1 MQFSTKVLLRNM
13 KSTNHI
19 FRVLLL
25 VSIYCFGVYSSAN
38 ILPFSNEITVDQ
50 KSEQKA
56 YFTAST
62 KLLSPHS
69 QQSEA
74 SISDVTEYATPNF
87 KLPFTSVSIRLKSNE
102 VLFSSRFKQYENY
115 ANILLV
121 RHRKSDLIFPFHNF
135 W

>member
-1 MQFSTKVLLRNM
+1 M
-13 KSTNHI
+13 KSPNQI

-38 ILPFSNEITVDQ
+38 SLPFSNKISVDQ
-50 KSEQKA
+50 NDEQKV
-56 YFTAST
+56 YFTASS

-69 QQSEA
+69 QQSEI
-74 SISDVTEYATPNF
+74 SISDITEHASPNF
-87 KLPFTSVSIRLKSNE
+87 KLPFASVSISLKSNE
-102 VLFSSRFKQYENY
+102 VLFNSKYKQYENY
-115 ANILLV
+115 ANTLLI

>member
-1 MQFSTKVLLRNM
+1 M
-13 KSTNHI
+13 KSPNQI

-38 ILPFSNEITVDQ
+38 SLPFSNEISVDQ
-50 KSEQKA
+50 KNEQKT

-69 QQSEA
+69 QQSEV
-74 SISDVTEYATPNF
+74 SISDVTENVTPNF
-87 KLPFTSVSIRLKSNE
+87 KLPFASVSISLKSNE
-102 VLFSSRFKQYENY
+102 VLFNSKYKQYQNY
-115 ANILLV
+115 ANTLLI
-121 RHRKSDLIFPFHNF
+121 RHRKTDLIFPFHNF

>member
-1 MQFSTKVLLRNM
+1 M
-13 KSTNHI
+13 KSTSHI

-25 VSIYCFGVYSSAN
+25 VAIYGFGVYSSAN
-38 ILPFSNEITVDQ
+38 ILPFSNEITVVQ
-50 KSEQKA
+50 NKEQKA

-62 KLLSPHS
+62 KVLSPHS
-69 QQSEA
+69 QQSEI

-87 KLPFTSVSIRLKSNE
+87 KLPYTTVSLSLLSNE
-102 VLFSSRFKQYENY
+102 VGFNSRFKQYENY
-115 ANILLV
+115 ANNLLI

>member
-1 MQFSTKVLLRNM
+1 MLLCNM
-13 KSTNHI
+13 KSTSHI

-25 VSIYCFGVYSSAN
+25 VAIYGFGVYSSAN
-38 ILPFSNEITVDQ
+38 ILPLSNEVTVGQ
-50 KSEQKA
+50 SKEQKA

-62 KLLSPHS
+62 KILSPHS
-69 QQSEA
+69 QQSEI

-87 KLPFTSVSIRLKSNE
+87 KLPYPSVSLSLISNE
-102 VLFSSRFKQYENY
+102 VAFNSRFKQYENY
-115 ANILLV
+115 ANNLLI